1 MNLNSGRISHMTY
14 HRTPRRGMV
23 LLIVLGMLALFSLL
37 AVTYVVFS
45 SQSRQSSV
53 VLANSDYRGTN
64 NATLMNQV
72 VKQVLRGTDEEV
84 GIVGTRRSR
93 RFARPVG

>member
-1 MNLNSGRISHMTY
+1 MAGRKS
-14 HRTPRRGMV
+14 PRRGMI

-45 SQSRQSSV
+45 SQSKSASI
-53 VLANSDYRGTN
+53 VLANSEYRGTN

-72 VKQVLRGTDEEV
+72 A
-84 GIVGTRRSR
+84 RSR
-93 RFARPVG
+93 CEIYFS